1 MRRVLLVLVVA
12 LVVSPGSALP
22 SGQRA
27 TSTPVQL
34 VQIDAIAVDARG
46 RFVADLKAADLRIVE
61 DDVVHPV
68 EELRLVRAAAPAA
81 TSAVLRPVTSTSDER
96 AEAKSDET
104 RLAAIFLDEY
114 HVTPGVAVDRVQEL
128 LSTLVTRTF
137 SARDLLTVV
146 KPLDSLT
153 GIRLTRDREEVARA
167 LETFEGRKGNY
178 EPRTTFERDLIAAD
192 RARADIVR
200 AQVATSAVN
209 AIALHLGSLRGGRKT
224 LIVVSEGFGLS
235 ARTRA
240 EAGLPSLD
248 TVVRSANR
256 SGVSIYTIDPRALV
270 PPATGSEASPSEALR
285 TLAHDTDGAA
295 IITASDVPVGLERIA
310 RDSSEYYV
318 LGFRPGA
325 AGPGRLQAVEVR
337 SSRPDVVLRARTVYA
352 VPTPIVETPVP
363 RAAPPVP
370 AGDQLTRRLSPLIR
384 TWFGF
389 ARAENGTTRVQFTW
403 QPGSRA
409 GSAANPMIPALVAV
423 KVLERDGTVR
433 FEQLLGPVGAA
444 DGLPTRATFDV
455 PAGRAI
461 VQATVQN
468 EEGQALDVDLRD
480 LTVPAFEDGVE
491 SFGTVQVFRAPNA
504 AEFEALSSGVTASPI
519 VTREF
524 STSDRLLIRVP
535 VYGLPESGGIEGSLY
550 ASNGVLL
557 RDVPFVRGPERA
569 LWQAD
574 VPLNGLANGSY
585 YIEFTGTGRERAKRE
600 RVIIG
605 VRR

>member
-1 MRRVLLVLVVA
+1 
-12 LVVSPGSALP
+12 
-22 SGQRA
+22 
-27 TSTPVQL
+27 
-34 VQIDAIAVDARG
+34 
-46 RFVADLKAADLRIVE
+46 
-61 DDVVHPV
+61 
-68 EELRLVRAAAPAA
+68 
-81 TSAVLRPVTSTSDER
+81 
-96 AEAKSDET
+96 
-104 RLAAIFLDEY
+104 
-114 HVTPGVAVDRVQEL
+114 
-128 LSTLVTRTF
+128 
-137 SARDLLTVV
+137 
-146 KPLDSLT
+146 
-153 GIRLTRDREEVARA
+153 
-167 LETFEGRKGNY
+167 
-178 EPRTTFERDLIAAD
+178 
-192 RARADIVR
+192 
-200 AQVATSAVN
+200 
-209 AIALHLGSLRGGRKT
+209 
-224 LIVVSEGFGLS
+224 
-235 ARTRA
+235 
-240 EAGLPSLD
+240 
-248 TVVRSANR
+248 
-256 SGVSIYTIDPRALV
+256 
-270 PPATGSEASPSEALR
+270 
-285 TLAHDTDGAA
+285 
-295 IITASDVPVGLERIA
+295 
-310 RDSSEYYV
+310 
-318 LGFRPGA
+318 
-325 AGPGRLQAVEVR
+325 
-337 SSRPDVVLRARTVYA
+337 
-352 VPTPIVETPVP
+352 
-363 RAAPPVP
+363 VP

-389 ARAENGTTRVQFTW
+389 ARAENGDHARAVHLATW
-403 QPGSRA
+403 FARRQRREPDDSRARCGEGSRA
-409 GSAANPMIPALVAV
+409 RWKPCGSSSCS
-423 KVLERDGTVR
+423 
-433 FEQLLGPVGAA
+433 GPSAAA